1 MITIQQVESLILDK
15 LEADDVFVVNLSIS
29 PSNAISVSLDSEKGI
44 PVSYCIDISRLIEHN
59 LDREEEDFSLEV
71 STAGLSEPLKLPRQY
86 MKNIGRNIDVITNE
100 DKKLTGKL
108 IEADET
114 GFTIEIEEKVKLEGK
129 KKKELRI
136 TPHMFKFEDVKSVK
150 IVVSFK

>member
-1 MITIQQVESLILDK
+1 MITIQQIETLILDK
-15 LEADDVFVVNLSIS
+15 LEADDVFVVNLSVS

-71 STAGLSEPLKLPRQY
+71 STAGLSEPLKLPQQY
-86 MKNIGRNIDVITNE
+86 KKNIGREVDVITGE
-100 DKKLTGKL
+100 DKKMTGKV

-114 GFTIEIEEKVKLEGK
+114 GFTIEIEEKVKLEG
-129 KKKELRI
+129 
-136 TPHMFKFEDVKSVK
+136 
-150 IVVSFK
+150 

>member
-1 MITIQQVESLILDK
+1 MITIQQIESLILDK

-29 PSNAISVSLDSEKGI
+29 PTNAISVVLDSENGI
-44 PVSYCIDISRLIEHN
+44 PVSYCVDISRLIEHN
-59 LDREEEDFSLEV
+59 LDREVDDFALEV

-86 MKNIGRNIDVITNE
+86 KKNIGREVDVITSE

-108 IEADET
+108 IDADDT
-114 GFTIEIEEKVKLEGK
+114 GFTIETEEKVKLEGK

-136 TPHMFKFEDVKSVK
+136 TSQMFKFEDVKSVK

>member
-1 MITIQQVESLILDK
+1 MITIQQIETLILDK
-15 LEADDVFVVNLSIS
+15 LEADDVFVVNLSVS

-86 MKNIGRNIDVITNE
+86 KKNIGREVDVITGE
-100 DKKLTGKL
+100 DKKMTGKL

>member
-86 MKNIGRNIDVITNE
+86 MKNIGRNIDVITIE

>member
-1 MITIQQVESLILDK
+1 MITIQQIESLILDK

-86 MKNIGRNIDVITNE
+86 KKNIGRNVDVITDE

-108 IEADET
+108 IEADEI

-136 TPHMFKFEDVKSVK
+136 TPQMFKFEDVKSVK